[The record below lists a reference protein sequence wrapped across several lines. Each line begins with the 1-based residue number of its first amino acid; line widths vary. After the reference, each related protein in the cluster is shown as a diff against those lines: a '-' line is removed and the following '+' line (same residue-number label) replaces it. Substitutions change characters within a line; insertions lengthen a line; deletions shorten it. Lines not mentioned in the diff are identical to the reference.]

1 MFMIRYKEHTQIGI
15 VCGGIVIG
23 RFWLH
28 REKHKELL
36 GLSDEQLDNYIDELL
51 EIEHITLL

>member
-1 MFMIRYKEHTQIGI
+1 MIRYKEHTQIGI

-28 REKHKELL
+28 RDKHKELL
-36 GLSDEQLDNYIDELL
+36 GLSDEQLDDYIDELL
-51 EIEHITLL
+51 EIKHITLL